1 VTPRAVRGLLI
12 GRFQP
17 FHGGHL
23 EVVRTIRS
31 SRPAEE
37 LLLVVGSAQESYT
50 WKNPFTAGERLE
62 MIARALEEAKVTGCT
77 AVPVP
82 DIQRHA
88 LWVGYLQSQ
97 LPPFERVYT
106 NNPLTQLLFEK
117 ARLAVENPPVFD
129 RHKYEGEHVRE
140 QLAAGKDWRT
150 LVPPS
155 VERYLEEIGAP
166 ARLALLKQGE
176 GRSSKKRGA

>member
-1 VTPRAVRGLLI
+1 MRGLLI

-31 SRPAEE
+31 TRPAEH
-37 LLLVVGSAQESYT
+37 LLLGVGSAQESFT

-62 MIARALEEAKVTGCT
+62 MIARALDEAKITDCT
-77 AVPVP
+77 ALPIP

-88 LWVGYLQSQ
+88 MWVTYLQSQ

-117 ARLAVENPPVFD
+117 ARISVENPPVFD
-129 RHKYEGEHVRE
+129 RHRYEGEHIRE
-140 QLAAGKDWRT
+140 LLASGKDWRA

-155 VERYLEEIGAP
+155 VEGYLEEIGAP
-166 ARLALLKQGE
+166 ARLALLKTGE
-176 GRSSKKRGA
+176 GRPAKRRGA

>member
-1 VTPRAVRGLLI
+1 VRGLLI

-17 FHGGHL
+17 FHVGHL

-31 SRPAEE
+31 SRPAED
-37 LLLVVGSAQESYT
+37 LLLGVGSAQESYT

-62 MIARALEEAKVTGCT
+62 MIARALEEAKIARCT
-77 AVPVP
+77 AIPIP

-88 LWVGYLQSQ
+88 LWVGYLESQ
-97 LPPFERVYT
+97 LPPFGRVYT
-106 NNPLTQLLFEK
+106 NNPLTQLLFER
-117 ARLAVENPPVFD
+117 AQVAVENPPVFD
-129 RHKYEGEHVRE
+129 RHRYEGERIRGL
-140 QLAAGKDWRT
+140 LAAGKEWRS

-176 GRSSKKRGA
+176 GRPAKPRAP